1 MENGQNCQKFKNV
14 KKYDNTPFS
23 LTPFW
28 QFFNSSKFRPFDVV
42 FADCEVLAL
51 MEGLVAESVTYAYP
65 DGTQALR
72 EVSVQVSYGQLLGI
86 VGPNG
91 SGKSTLLR
99 VLAGFFRPEQ
109 GRVSLDGKAL
119 HTYGRYERARQIGFL
134 PQSVLPAFSFS
145 VREVVAMGRYPHL
158 GAFGFLSRG
167 DVEVVERCL
176 DAVECTDLADRPFS
190 ALSGG
195 ERQRV
200 LLASVLAQEPKLMLF
215 DEPTAALDIHHQV
228 AIFDLLHA
236 FSREGLGIGVVT
248 HDLNL
253 AGQFCDRL
261 LLLQRGRTIKEGTPE
276 EVIVGDL
283 LSEVYDADLIVDDNP
298 VTGTPM
304 VMLLGQH
311 HHGREDH
318 APAHA

>member
-1 MENGQNCQKFKNV
+1 MN
-14 KKYDNTPFS
+14 
-23 LTPFW
+23 
-28 QFFNSSKFRPFDVV
+28 
-42 FADCEVLAL
+42 
-51 MEGLVAESVTYAYP
+51 GLVAESVTYAYP
-65 DGTQALR
+65 DGTQALQ
-72 EVSVQVSYGQLLGI
+72 EVSVQVPYGRLLGI

-99 VLAGFFRPEQ
+99 VLAGLFRPQ
-109 GRVSLDGKAL
+109 SGTVFLDGRPLRAF
-119 HTYGRYERARQIGFL
+119 GRHELARQIGFL
-134 PQSVLPAFSFS
+134 PQSVLSTFPFS
-145 VREVVAMGRYPHL
+145 VREVVALGRYPHL
-158 GAFGFLSRG
+158 GTFGFLGKG

-176 DAVECTDLADRPFS
+176 EVIECTELADRPFS

-200 LLASVLAQEPKLMLF
+200 LLASVLAQEPKLMLL

-228 AIFDLLHA
+228 TLFDLLHA
-236 FSREGLGIGVVT
+236 FSREGLSIVVVT

-261 LLLQRGRTIKEGTPE
+261 LLLRRGRTIKEGTPQ

-283 LSEVYDADLIVDDNP
+283 LSEVYDADLIVEENP

-304 VMLLGQH
+304 VVLLGQH
-311 HHGREDH
+311 RHRRGEH
-318 APAHA
+318 APAHT